1 MDAKGPGPPGIK
13 DFSQG
18 AIKKAVRTEVLTH
31 PVTLY
36 PLVLACLGGLTGLL
50 FSSSIAFGVLFG
62 SGFVG
67 LTGFIVN
74 YCFRDE
80 AIANRYIQRIT
91 HEALEQKKCLLKKI
105 REDLKNLNSAE
116 GTQQYACKGLE
127 QFDKI
132 GEEYDGIKKLLEA
145 KFSKGELSYGR
156 ILGTAEQLYLSVLD
170 NLNTIVEILL
180 SCSILN
186 GYSSKKSTEEQF
198 FQKQGEKISVLLIQ
212 NDEAVSKMAETM
224 ATLIQLHTSDGF
236 AQTDIETAIK
246 SLNDIALGLHLYDK
260 RSQKEE
266 K

>member
-1 MDAKGPGPPGIK
+1 MDASGSGPPGIK
-13 DFSQG
+13 DFSQS

-36 PLVLACLGGLTGLL
+36 PLVVACLSGLAGLM
-50 FSSSIAFGVLFG
+50 FPCPAAFGVLFG

-67 LTGFIVN
+67 LTGIIVN

-91 HEALEQKKCLLKKI
+91 HKALEQKKHLLKKVGD
-105 REDLKNLNSAE
+105 DLKSLVS
-116 GTQQYACKGLE
+116 TKDTKIYVQKGLD

-132 GEEYDGIKKLLEA
+132 GVEYESIKGLLES

-170 NLNTIVEILL
+170 NLNTIVEILR

-186 GYSSKKSTEEQF
+186 DYSARKSEGDQF
-198 FQKQGEKISVLLIQ
+198 FQEQGKKISALLEQ
-212 NDEAVSKMAETM
+212 NDQAICKMAETM
-224 ATLIQLHTSDGF
+224 ANLVQLHTTDGF
-236 AQTDIETAIK
+236 SEVDVETAIK
-246 SLNDIALGLHLYDK
+246 SLHEVAQGLHLYDK
-260 RSQKEE
+260 RSQTN
-266 K
+266 